1 MSPKFSVIIA
11 TYNSAHTLSKA
22 IDSVLEQSYL
32 AYEIVI
38 VDDGSTDDTFL
49 VVSNYGDKVRYHLQD
64 NSGVSAA
71 RNKGAEMARGD
82 WLAFLDADD
91 WYYPQRLY
99 WHAELLVRHVKL
111 DFLIGDYCYVRE
123 DGSVIRRSIQSNP
136 YGRKVLASADEYAS
150 VLLDEVE
157 IGELLPSYFGHTSTL
172 SLPRDKFLALGGFPL
187 EFSIAEDLHLFVR
200 LCATSYKAGIICNP
214 MAVYYVHDAGLI
226 RADIINAQTRT
237 VQALCSLKNELC
249 MTAIPIRNGFLSL
262 LLLARLDLATAL
274 IRHGQ
279 HLKAI
284 KSMLPAVIESF
295 SWRSLMALLSIIKG

>member
-49 VVSNYGDKVRYHLQD
+49 VVSNYGDKVRYHLQG

-150 VLLDEVE
+150 VLLGGCPRIRYSNDHLLMGFRKNFNYADAKLQIDQILHDETTRPAASV
-157 IGELLPSYFGHTSTL
+157 T
-172 SLPRDKFLALGGFPL
+172 
-187 EFSIAEDLHLFVR
+187 
-200 LCATSYKAGIICNP
+200 
-214 MAVYYVHDAGLI
+214 AVWASD
-226 RADIINAQTRT
+226 
-237 VQALCSLKNELC
+237 
-249 MTAIPIRNGFLSL
+249 
-262 LLLARLDLATAL
+262 
-274 IRHGQ
+274 
-279 HLKAI
+279 
-284 KSMLPAVIESF
+284 
-295 SWRSLMALLSIIKG
+295 

>member
-1 MSPKFSVIIA
+1 
-11 TYNSAHTLSKA
+11 
-22 IDSVLEQSYL
+22 
-32 AYEIVI
+32 
-38 VDDGSTDDTFL
+38 
-49 VVSNYGDKVRYHLQD
+49 
-64 NSGVSAA
+64 
-71 RNKGAEMARGD
+71 
-82 WLAFLDADD
+82 
-91 WYYPQRLY
+91 
-99 WHAELLVRHVKL
+99 
-111 DFLIGDYCYVRE
+111 
-123 DGSVIRRSIQSNP
+123 
-136 YGRKVLASADEYAS
+136 
-150 VLLDEVE
+150 
-157 IGELLPSYFGHTSTL
+157 
-172 SLPRDKFLALGGFPL
+172 
-187 EFSIAEDLHLFVR
+187 
-200 LCATSYKAGIICNP
+200 